1 MKFTRKVGYGKVNKT
16 MSKIIVLL
24 FLFTKCFAFD
34 LPPGC
39 KNDLTIDKHQYN
51 VTTRYDTGDAVP
63 TDAHYDSKGNLFF
76 VLFGCNYDGFYF
88 DIKVIK
94 PNSSTPESIP
104 GKLVDLRVSLNLDC
118 NLTRC

>member
-1 MKFTRKVGYGKVNKT
+1 

-24 FLFTKCFAFD
+24 FLLTKCFAFD

-94 PNSSTPESIP
+94 PNSSTPQSIP
-104 GKLVDLRVSLNLDC
+104 GKLVDLSFFKAGLQSHQTLSYNAAEEVLV
-118 NLTRC
+118 TP